1 MSGKTKIMQIALL
14 ALVTGSGF
22 LAGTTQ
28 AQSLWDDNGRTANLI
43 SDNVAKECGDILTI
57 IINEAQ
63 KIEDKQ
69 AVKMEKDSSLNSVLQ
84 SFNLKPNVFNTLP
97 DLKQATT
104 RDFEGKSNY
113 DKEGSFEARIS
124 VTVIDVLPN
133 GNMVIEG
140 RRNIFMDDEEKKIK
154 ITGTIRPLDIE
165 KDNTIPSEKVSEA
178 RVSYDGEGSLS
189 RTTEKGWFDSF
200 LDFIWPF

>member
-1 MSGKTKIMQIALL
+1 MDKRMKIKGLIAVAAM
-14 ALVTGSGF
+14 ALGALFVD
-22 LAGTTQ
+22 AAQ
-28 AQSLWDDNGRTANLI
+28 AQSLWDDDGRMANLI
-43 SDNVAKECGDILTI
+43 ADNVANQRGDILTI
-57 IINEAQ
+57 IVKESQ

-69 AVKMEKDSSLNSVLQ
+69 EVKLERESTLNSVLQ
-84 SFNLKPNVFNTLP
+84 SFNIKPNMFNTLP
-97 DLKQATT
+97 DMKQTT
-104 RDFEGKSNY
+104 EREFEGKSDY

-154 ITGTIRPLDIE
+154 ITGIIRPLDID
-165 KDNTIPSEKVSEA
+165 KDNTIASEKVAEA
-178 RVSYDGEGSLS
+178 RVSYDGNGTLS
-189 RTTEKGWFDSF
+189 RNTEKGWFDTF